1 LLVDQLLASTQRDP
15 SQPAVSDPLRQL
27 SYANLVRLA
36 EVLGRHIAKTTSCP
50 RVGLMLPSC
59 CAFAGAFYGCLYARR
74 TVVPLNFLLQ
84 PAELAQVVGDAQ
96 IDLVVAIKHFE
107 SLLRS
112 LPVRAVY
119 LEDLPLK
126 REMILQRLRRRT
138 PAPSVHADDVAV
150 IVYTSGTS
158 AVPKGVC
165 LTQGN
170 LSRNAAACVE
180 HARLT
185 GQHRFLGLLPLFHGF
200 GLTGTLLA
208 PISVGASTWYMP
220 RFQPAAVFDTVRQQR
235 TSVMMGIASMYAA
248 MLKVK
253 QARQDDLATIDY
265 AVSGGEALPSTVHSA
280 FAERFGVSLLQ
291 GYGLTETSPVVSLNL
306 PWSNRPDSVGLPL
319 PGVTVVAFDQAKQ
332 PLPASQTGELWI
344 CGHNVM
350 QGYYRKREETHA
362 AITHDG
368 WLKSG
373 DVGTVDAEG
382 YVSIRGRKKEII
394 IVSGYNVY
402 PREVESVLEQHPA
415 VDQVAVLG
423 QADASRGEVIV
434 AFVIPADGAEVNETA
449 LREFCRDRLAGYKV
463 PRRVILRDD
472 LPRGPTGKIQKRAL
486 RDLLEP
492 RKAKGPIASPAG

>member
-1 LLVDQLLASTQRDP
+1 MLVDQLLASTQRDP
-15 SQPAVSDPLRQL
+15 SQVAVSDPLRQL

-36 EVLGRHIAKTTSCP
+36 EVLGRHIGKATSCP
-50 RVGLMLPSC
+50 RVGLVLPSS
-59 CAFAGAFYGCLYARR
+59 CAFAAAFYGCLYARR

-84 PAELAQVVGDAQ
+84 PAELAQVVADAR
-96 IDLVVAIKHFE
+96 IDVVVAIKHFE
-107 SLLRS
+107 SILRS
-112 LPVRAVY
+112 LPVRVVY

-138 PAPSVHADDVAV
+138 PAPSVDADDVAV

-158 AVPKGVC
+158 ALPKGVC
-165 LTQGN
+165 LTHGN

-220 RFQPAAVFDTVRQQR
+220 RFRPAAVFDTVRRQR
-235 TSVMMGIASMYAA
+235 ASVMMGIASMYAA
-248 MLKVK
+248 MLKAK
-253 QARQDDLATIDY
+253 QARQDDLATIEY

-280 FAERFGVSLLQ
+280 FLERFGVSLLQ

-306 PWSNRPDSVGLPL
+306 PWANRPDSVGLPL
-319 PGVTVVAFDQAKQ
+319 PGVTVVAVDQADH
-332 PLPASQTGELWI
+332 PLPAGQTGELWI
-344 CGHNVM
+344 RGHNIM
-350 QGYYRKREETHA
+350 QGYYRKREETRA

-368 WLKSG
+368 WLQSG
-373 DVGTVDAEG
+373 DVGAADAEG

-402 PREVESVLEQHPA
+402 PREVESVLEQHPV

-423 QADASRGEVIV
+423 QADASRGEVII
-434 AFVIPADGAEVNETA
+434 AFVIPADGAEVSETA

-463 PRRVILRDD
+463 PRRVIMRDD

-492 RKAKGPIASPAG
+492 RKVKGPIASPAG

>member
-1 LLVDQLLASTQRDP
+1 MLVDQLLASTQRDP
-15 SQPAVSDPLRQL
+15 SQVAVSDPLRQL

-36 EVLGRHIAKTTSCP
+36 DVLGRHIAKVTSYP
-50 RVGLMLPSC
+50 RVGLMLPSS

-84 PAELAQVVGDAQ
+84 PTELAEVVADAQ

-112 LPVRAVY
+112 LPVRVVY

-126 REMILQRLRRRT
+126 REMVLQRLRRRT
-138 PAPSVHADDVAV
+138 PAPPVHADDLAV

-165 LTQGN
+165 LTHGN

-220 RFQPAAVFDTVRQQR
+220 RFQPAAVFDTVRRQR

-248 MLKVK
+248 MLRAT
-253 QARQDDLATIDY
+253 QARQDDLATIEY

-280 FAERFGVSLLQ
+280 FADRFGVSLLQ

-306 PWSNRPDSVGLPL
+306 PWANRPDSVGLPL
-319 PGVTVVAFDQAKQ
+319 PGVTVVAFDQANQ
-332 PLPASQTGELWI
+332 PLPAGQTGELWI
-344 CGHNVM
+344 RGHNVM
-350 QGYYRKREETHA
+350 QGYYCKSDQTQA

-373 DVGTVDAEG
+373 DVGTADAEG

-415 VDQVAVLG
+415 VEQVAVVG

-434 AFVIPADGAEVNETA
+434 AFVIPADGSEANETA

-463 PRRVILRDD
+463 PRRVILRED

-492 RKAKGPIASPAG
+492 RKVKEPTPSPAV

>member
-1 LLVDQLLASTQRDP
+1 LLVDQLLASTERDP
-15 SQPAVSDPLRQL
+15 SQLAVSDPVRQL

-36 EVLGRHIAKTTSCP
+36 DVLGRQIAKNTSCP
-50 RVGLMLPSC
+50 RVGLMLPSS

-84 PAELAQVVGDAQ
+84 PAELAQVVADAQ
-96 IDLVVAIKHFE
+96 IDLVLSIKHFE
-107 SLLRS
+107 DILRA

-126 REMILQRLRRRT
+126 REMILQRLRRST
-138 PAPSVHADDVAV
+138 PAPPVHADDVAV

-165 LTQGN
+165 LTHGN

-185 GQHRFLGLLPLFHGF
+185 GEHRFLGLLPLFHGF

-220 RFQPAAVFDTVRQQR
+220 RFQPAGVFDTVRQQQ

-248 MLKVK
+248 MLRVK
-253 QARQDDLATIDY
+253 QARQDDLATIEY
-265 AVSGGEALPSTVHSA
+265 AVSGGEALPGMVHSA

-291 GYGLTETSPVVSLNL
+291 GYGMTETSPVVSLNL
-306 PWSNRPDSVGLPL
+306 PWANRPDSVGSPL
-319 PGVTVVAFDQAKQ
+319 PGVTVAAVDEAGQ
-332 PLPASQTGELWI
+332 PLPAGQTGELWI
-344 CGHNVM
+344 RGHNVM
-350 QGYYRKREETHA
+350 RGYYRKHEETRA

-373 DVGTVDAEG
+373 DVGTVDADG
-382 YVSIRGRKKEII
+382 HVSIRGRKKEII

-415 VDQVAVLG
+415 VEQVAVVG
-423 QADASRGEVIV
+423 QPDASRGEVIV
-434 AFVIPADGAEVNETA
+434 AFVIPADGSEAGETS
-449 LREFCRDRLAGYKV
+449 LREFCRDKLAGYKV

-472 LPRGPTGKIQKRAL
+472 LPRGPTGKIHKRAL

-492 RKAKGPIASPAG
+492 RKVKEPTASPTV